1 MNPDTTVLL
10 VGANDEMVHKARRLG
25 LHVLLLQHPTKITE
39 AQRALAD
46 AVHILDYTDWSL
58 LAPLVSTL
66 YREPGFAVAM
76 SLTEAGLEAA
86 GRVNDLLGLGG
97 TGHAVARRFRD
108 KWAMR
113 RHLAA
118 HDPSAVGAAP
128 LTGRDDL
135 DSFGRRHGYPF
146 IVKPLDATASFGV
159 FRVDGPA
166 DTARVWA
173 AVERLRGTRTDR
185 GSMPFPIEDFL
196 MEEYLDGPEF
206 SVESFS
212 FHGRHV
218 IVALTEKF
226 VDPDTFT
233 ELGHAVPARLDEAVA
248 AEIRAATS
256 RFLDLIG
263 IADGVCHTEIRL
275 GSRGPAVIE
284 SHNRIGGDAIP
295 DLVRGAYGIDLT
307 SYALGWPFGL
317 VPELP
322 DHPPAHAGAGTRF
335 LVGVPGRVESVGGL
349 DAARAR
355 DGVLAV
361 SLTARPG
368 DPVRAPRDNWD
379 RLGLIA
385 VTGRDTTDALHRAAE
400 IARDCLAVRITAD
413 DGTSHLAEVAEI
425 AVTAEPA
432 GAEGAG
438 HATGATA

>member
-1 MNPDTTVLL
+1 MTPDTTVLL
-10 VGANDEMVHKARRLG
+10 VGANDEMVHKAVRLG
-25 LHVLLLQHPTKITE
+25 LHVLLVQHPTKITE
-39 AQRALAD
+39 SQRERSA

-58 LAPLVSTL
+58 LAPLATAL
-66 YREPGFAVAM
+66 HRDPGFAVAM
-76 SLTEAGLEAA
+76 SLTEAGLEPA
-86 GRVNDLLGLGG
+86 GRVNDLLGLDG
-97 TGHAVARRFRD
+97 TPHTVARRFRD
-108 KWAMR
+108 KGAMR

-135 DSFGRRHGYPF
+135 ASFGGRYGYPF

-166 DTARVWA
+166 DTDRVWA
-173 AVERLRGTRTDR
+173 GVQRLRGTRTDR

-218 IVALTEKF
+218 IVAITEKF
-226 VDPDTFT
+226 VAPDTFT

-248 AEIRAATS
+248 NEIRGATR
-256 RFLDLIG
+256 RFLDLMG
-263 IADGVCHTEIRL
+263 LTDGVCHTEIRL
-275 GSRGPAVIE
+275 GRRGPAVIE

-322 DHPPAHAGAGTRF
+322 DRPRAHTGASTRF
-335 LVGVPGRVESVGGL
+335 LVGVPGRIESIAGV
-349 DAARAR
+349 DTARAR
-355 DGVLAV
+355 DDVLAV
-361 SLTARPG
+361 AVTARPG
-368 DPVRAPRDNWD
+368 DTVRAPRDNWD

-385 VTGRDTTDALHRAAE
+385 VTGRDTADALRRGAE
-400 IARDCLAVRITAD
+400 LARGCLAVRITAD
-413 DGTSHLAEVAEI
+413 DGTTRLADVAEI
-425 AVTAEPA
+425 DAAE
-432 GAEGAG
+432 AEVEA
-438 HATGATA
+438 